1 MAGTG
6 PTDLQTL
13 AVELLDASIEALD
26 TIPNF
31 APGLEGA
38 PERTFISPGRPALEG
53 CDQLCVHADAVLD
66 AQTTPGGLG
75 AGIRNRM
82 MKVNHVVFIITVDR
96 CVIDNRTGMDITA
109 PYRPEDLTATAEQT
123 NADVWAI
130 WNHLFNLWSAELLL
144 SMCSELF
151 FDGARALPEEGGRA
165 GWTITLRA
173 RLDGYEEAL
182 ST

>member
-1 MAGTG
+1 VPD

-13 AVELLDASIEALD
+13 AEALLDAAIEALD

-53 CDQLCVHADAVLD
+53 CDQLCVNADLILD

-75 AGIRNRM
+75 AGRRPWQGKI
-82 MKVNHVVFIITVDR
+82 NHVTLTITIDR
-96 CVIDNRTGMDITA
+96 CVVDNRTGVDITE
-109 PYRPEDLTATAEQT
+109 PYRAEDLTETAQQT
-123 NADVWAI
+123 NADAWAI
-130 WNHLFNLWSAELLL
+130 WNHLFNMASAGLLL
-144 SMCSELF
+144 TMCSELF

-173 RLDGYEEAL
+173 RLDGYEETL